1 MDIDVLDKKG
11 SKVSS
16 RTLTESVFEGEVK
29 EHLFYEVVKMQLA
42 GRRRGTAC
50 TKTRGEVSGGGA
62 KPWKQKGSGR
72 ARAGTTRSPI
82 WRHGG
87 TVFGPKP
94 RDYSYS
100 VPSKVRKEALKS
112 ALRLKVRDEKLKV
125 LDSMDIDEPKTKK
138 ALEIFNGLGLKSALI
153 IIGGE
158 NRNIKLGVRNLKG
171 FKTINLNGLNVFDIL
186 NYENLVM
193 SGDTLEKVEAILG

>member
-1 MDIDVLDKKG
+1 MEIDVLDKKG
-11 SKVSS
+11 TRISS
-16 RTLTESVFEGEVK
+16 LNLAEGVFEGEVR

-50 TKTRGEVSGGGA
+50 TKTRGEVRGGGA
-62 KPWKQKGSGR
+62 KPWRQKGSGR
-72 ARAGTTRSPI
+72 ARAGTIRSPL

-100 VPSKVRKEALKS
+100 VPSRVRKEALKS
-112 ALRLKVRDEKLKV
+112 ALRLKLRDSALKIIDT
-125 LDSMDIDEPKTKK
+125 LEIDEPKTKK
-138 ALEIFNGLGLKSALI
+138 ALEFLNGLGLKSALVVI
-153 IIGGE
+153 DQGE
-158 NRNIKLGVRNLKG
+158 KNLALGLRNLKDFKTIKLGG
-171 FKTINLNGLNVFDIL
+171 INIFDIL

-193 SGDTLEKVEAILG
+193 TGATLEKVEAMLG